1 MLCWRACWARPARR
15 CLPAPTSPYP
25 ARCPSIRRSSSSPSP
40 NSQLQRPTPTRVQE
54 ALHEFMAMLLR
65 KVQRHADAAPFL
77 HPVPAAD
84 VPDYYT
90 VIIVSRVE

>member
-1 MLCWRACWARPARR
+1 M
-15 CLPAPTSPYP
+15 
-25 ARCPSIRRSSSSPSP
+25 
-40 NSQLQRPTPTRVQE
+40 QE

-90 VIIVSRVE
+90 VIIVSRVEGSRAAE